1 MLKTLIN
8 KQLTEIFRNYFYDA
22 KNNKARNRGA
32 VITYMAMFIVL
43 MVGVMGGMFT
53 WLAHTFASSLL
64 PLELDWMYFCLMGLM
79 AILLGAFGSVFN
91 TYSGLYLAKDNDLL
105 LSMPIPINY
114 IMISRLLTVY
124 LMGLMYSAIVSIPT
138 SVMYMVLHGF
148 SLGLLLS
155 SILYV
160 LIISLFVLDI
170 SCGLGWVV
178 AKISVKLKNKSF
190 ITVIVSLTFIV
201 AYYFFYF
208 KAQSILSSFLAN
220 AVIYG
225 EKIKGAAYPLYIF
238 GMSGTGD
245 IISLIMCTISVAAI
259 SLLVWTMISR
269 SFIKLAT
276 SSGNTEHRK
285 QKALVFAKKSKNS
298 ALLIKEFGK
307 FISNPTYM
315 LNCGLGTF
323 VLVLCSGSVLI
334 FKDRMAIMQE
344 VFEGNTAAIA
354 AIMCT
359 GICVMASMNTMT
371 TPSISL
377 ECKTLWL
384 IQSLPIDLWYVLH
397 AKLMLQ
403 LILTEIPVVLASVL
417 CGLVLEFSF
426 KETFLV
432 LITST
437 MFSFL
442 MAMFDL
448 FIGLKMPNLH
458 WTNEIT
464 PIKQSVGV
472 MITMLVGM
480 ILSIIPGV
488 LFFALYSFIGFTLYM
503 SLVALL
509 FALIGIILYIWL
521 KKSGVIILAQ
531 L

>member
-1 MLKTLIN
+1 MLKTLVN
-8 KQLTEIFRNYFYDA
+8 KQLTEIFRTYFYDA

-32 VITYMAMFIVL
+32 VIAYIAMFIIL
-43 MVGVMGGMFT
+43 MVGVMGGIFT
-53 WLAHTFASSLL
+53 WLAHLIASSLL
-64 PLELDWMYFCLMGLM
+64 PLKLDWMYFCLMGLM
-79 AILLGAFGSVFN
+79 SILLGAFGSVFN

-114 IMISRLLTVY
+114 IMVSRLLTVY
-124 LMGLMYSAIVSIPT
+124 FMGLMYSAVISIPT
-138 SVMYMVLHGF
+138 SVIYMVLHGF
-148 SLGLLLS
+148 SLGLFLS

-170 SCGLGWVV
+170 SCGLGWIV

-190 ITVIVSLTFIV
+190 ITVIVSLAFII

-225 EKIKGAAYPLYIF
+225 EKIKGAVYPLYIF
-238 GMSGTGD
+238 GMSGFGD
-245 IISLIMCTISVAAI
+245 IPSLIICTISVI
-259 SLLVWTMISR
+259 SITLLVWAMISR

-276 SSGNTEHRK
+276 SSGNTEHRT
-285 QKALVFAKKSKNS
+285 QKAIVFSKKSKNS
-298 ALLIKEFGK
+298 ALLIKELGK

-323 VLVLCSGSVLI
+323 VLVLCSGAILI
-334 FKDRMAIMQE
+334 LKDRMAIMLE
-344 VFEGNTAAIA
+344 VFDGDTAAIA
-354 AIMCT
+354 VIICT
-359 GICVMASMNTMT
+359 GICVMSSMNTMT

-377 ECKTLWL
+377 ESKTLWL
-384 IQSLPIDLWYVLH
+384 IQSLPIDLWYVLR

-403 LILTEIPVVLASVL
+403 LILTENPVVLVSVL
-417 CGLVLEFSF
+417 CGLVFEFSF
-426 KETFLV
+426 IETFLV

-458 WTNEIT
+458 WTNKIT
-464 PIKQSVGV
+464 PIKQSAGV

-480 ILSIIPGV
+480 IFSIIPGV
-488 LFFALYSFIGFTLYM
+488 LFFVLYSYIAF
-503 SLVALL
+503 SLFMLIVSLL
-509 FALIGIILYIWL
+509 FAIIGIIFYTH
-521 KKSGVIILAQ
+521 G
-531 L
+531 

>member
-1 MLKTLIN
+1 MLKTLVT
-8 KQLTEIFRNYFYDA
+8 KQLTEIFRTYFYDA

-32 VITYMAMFIVL
+32 VIAYMAMFILL
-43 MVGVMGGMFT
+43 MVGVMGGLFT
-53 WLAHTFASSLL
+53 WLAHLIASSLL
-64 PLELDWMYFCLMGLM
+64 PLKLDWMYFCLMGLM
-79 AILLGAFGSVFN
+79 SILLGAFGSVFN

-114 IMISRLLTVY
+114 IMVSRLLTVY
-124 LMGLMYSAIVSIPT
+124 LMGLMYSAVISIPT
-138 SVMYMVLHGF
+138 AVVYMVFQGF
-148 SLGLLLS
+148 NLELLLS

-190 ITVIVSLTFIV
+190 ITVIVSLAFIV

-208 KAQSILSSFLAN
+208 KAQSTLSSFLAN
-220 AVIYG
+220 AAIYG

-238 GMSGTGD
+238 GISGTGD
-245 IISLIMCTISVAAI
+245 ILSLIICTISVTAI
-259 SLLVWTMISR
+259 SLLVWFIISR

-276 SSGNTEHRK
+276 SSGNTEHRT
-285 QKALVFAKKSKNS
+285 QKTLVFSKKSKSS

-323 VLVLCSGSVLI
+323 VLVLCSGAILI
-334 FKDRMAIMQE
+334 FKDRMSIMLE
-344 VFEGNTAAIA
+344 VFEGDTAAIA
-354 AIMCT
+354 ATMCT

-377 ECKTLWL
+377 ESKTLWI
-384 IQSLPIDLWYVLH
+384 IQSLPIDLWYVLR

-426 KETFLV
+426 AETFLV

-464 PIKQSVGV
+464 PIKQSAGV
-472 MITMLVGM
+472 MITMLLGM
-480 ILSIIPGV
+480 IFSIIPGV
-488 LFFALYSFIGFTLYM
+488 LFFVLCSYIVFPIFILLI
-503 SLVALL
+503 SLLL
-509 FALIGIILYIWL
+509 AIIGIILYIWL
-521 KKSGVIILAQ
+521 KKSGVKILAQ